1 MDDSAKDWVHA
12 EDEEYK
18 RQNGRMS
25 LLHNWEA
32 LRRRFMERWGEVNPA
47 KSLERLGNLFQ
58 GKDEEAS
65 LASRARELFEE
76 AHQYDEKIKIHKFM
90 KALHAPL
97 QLGLRTRGAET
108 FERAVQ
114 VAIELEDGI
123 WAMSDYKTSN
133 KEKQGGDTVC
143 LAEEDTQK
151 VNSSTVP
158 APTDDLKPTEGS
170 TPTPRPDSREG
181 RGRGSGNRGRGR
193 GRGPNDGR
201 ARECYNCGKIGHLQ
215 RECTEPPSRNDK
227 VHWTYGS
234 GFESPYDG
242 MDLDG

>member
-1 MDDSAKDWVHA
+1 
-12 EDEEYK
+12 
-18 RQNGRMS
+18 
-25 LLHNWEA
+25 
-32 LRRRFMERWGEVNPA
+32 
-47 KSLERLGNLFQ
+47 
-58 GKDEEAS
+58 
-65 LASRARELFEE
+65 
-76 AHQYDEKIKIHKFM
+76 M

-97 QLGLRTRGAET
+97 QQGLRTRGADT
-108 FERAVQ
+108 FERAVK

-133 KEKQGGDTVC
+133 KEKQGGDTVR

-158 APTDDLKPTEGS
+158 APTDDHKPTGGS
-170 TPTPRPDSREG
+170 TPSPRPDSREG

-193 GRGPNDGR
+193 GRGRNDGR
-201 ARECYNCGKIGHLQ
+201 ARECYNCGKIGHFQ

-242 MDLDG
+242 TWTGEMKTTKRSASQTHVADRVGARALPRPRR